1 MTAPDPSAPQGAAP
15 PLPDPPGFTE
25 AMAHA
30 LAAALE
36 TEQVVALW
44 RERDRLRD
52 EELPRLRAALTQAH
66 RAMCEAREILC
77 GRTFDAG
84 SDYATALLFLDA
96 GIAAADQAL
105 RTAGPEEIAR

>member
-1 MTAPDPSAPQGAAP
+1 MTAPD

-52 EELPRLRAALTQAH
+52 EEMPQLRAAVVTSR
-66 RAMCEAREILC
+66 RAMWEAKQHLQ
-77 GRTFDAG
+77 A
-84 SDYATALLFLDA
+84 DYPECVRARLFLDA

-105 RTAGPEEIAR
+105 RTAGLPETTEARP